1 MLNGVKKDLEV
12 EFELNQDFK
21 SQISLS
27 HEWFAHTVNIR
38 IDNLKRAAIALSM
51 SNLSI
56 VQ

>member
-27 HEWFAHTVNIR
+27 HE
-38 IDNLKRAAIALSM
+38 
-51 SNLSI
+51 
-56 VQ
+56 